1 MILGQLQV
9 DIKLDPSLENFID
22 PERSERKE
30 LEAHLTE
37 CLNDLVSDLKLP
49 LSLSIEVSGGKDS
62 DQINFGLYQVN
73 ISNQKCKLQLSSL
86 ECQAQDVEAIGLSRS
101 IARTI
106 YENRELILT
115 APISEK
121 IRKNWLN
128 RSQNDYLNAIQTKE
142 FHESLLILIR
152 RGIAF
157 NRVEELINAVK
168 GEQKEWSLVRAIE
181 ESIFTLDALALN
193 IFLNKAQFDR
203 LVLKSKEKSQLI
215 TNGEPIEVL
224 LSLLYQGLFYEYGI
238 MIPEIGID
246 IDGRLKDNDFR
257 IQINDLRFP
266 PIRGLDQDQF
276 MVNDVSERLLLLGLT
291 GKKIINPA
299 NGSELSVVQNKAGS
313 KKICEE
319 AGLTIWD
326 PAAFI
331 IIYLAAKIRKNLPML
346 LTTETVRLLMDKMQL
361 YLPKLIEAAN
371 FVDIMELTWI
381 LRELLDE
388 GISIR
393 DLRSILEALLS
404 IMVVNNSE
412 RNTYSLS
419 IPDTLNSLRQSL
431 KWYITSTLSNN
442 NNLIVFLLDDQIE
455 AIISSNSH
463 LSEEEH
469 DKLIRVIYEAVRPS
483 DMVTGNNP
491 VILTTLEARKKLKR
505 LIEKEF
511 PRFMVIC
518 YEELPPDFNIQPIGR
533 ISWSEEKKNISN

>member
-1 MILGQLQV
+1 MILGQIQV
-9 DIKLDPSLENFID
+9 DIKLDPSLGNFID
-22 PERSERKE
+22 PEMSERKE
-30 LEAHLTE
+30 LEAHLME

-73 ISNQKCKLQLSSL
+73 INNRKCKLQLSSL
-86 ECQAQDVEAIGLSRS
+86 ESQAQDVEAIGLSRS

-106 YENRELILT
+106 YENRELIIT
-115 APISEK
+115 ASISEK
-121 IRKNWLN
+121 IRKNWLT
-128 RSQNDYLNAIQTKE
+128 RSQNDYLTAIQPKE
-142 FHESLLILIR
+142 FHESLLVLIR

-157 NRVEELINAVK
+157 NRAEELINAVK
-168 GEQKEWSLVRAIE
+168 GEQKEWSLVRVIE

-193 IFLNKAQFDR
+193 IFLNQAQFDR
-203 LVLKSKEKSQLI
+203 IVLKSKEKSQPI
-215 TNGEPIEVL
+215 TSGEPIETL
-224 LSLLYQGLFYEYGI
+224 LSLLYPGLFYEYGI
-238 MIPEIGID
+238 MIPEVKID
-246 IDGRLKDNDFR
+246 IDRRLKDNDFR

-266 PIRGLDQDQF
+266 PIRGLNQDQF
-276 MVNDVSERLLLLGLT
+276 MVNDIPERLTLLGLT

-299 NGSELSVVQNKAGS
+299 NESESSVVPNRDGS
-313 KKICEE
+313 VKICEE
-319 AGLTIWD
+319 AGLTTWD

-331 IIYLAAKIRKNLPML
+331 IIYLAAKIRKNLPIL
-346 LTTETVRLLMDKMQL
+346 LTTETVRLLMEKMQL

-371 FVDIMELTWI
+371 FFDIMELTWI

-393 DLRSILEALLS
+393 NLRSILEALLS

-412 RNTYSLS
+412 RSTYSLS

-431 KWYITSTLSNN
+431 KWHITSNLSNN

-455 AIISSNSH
+455 AIISGNNH

-483 DMVTGNNP
+483 YMVTGNNP

-511 PRFMVIC
+511 PRLMVVC
-518 YEELPPDFNIQPIGR
+518 YEELPPDLYIQPIGR